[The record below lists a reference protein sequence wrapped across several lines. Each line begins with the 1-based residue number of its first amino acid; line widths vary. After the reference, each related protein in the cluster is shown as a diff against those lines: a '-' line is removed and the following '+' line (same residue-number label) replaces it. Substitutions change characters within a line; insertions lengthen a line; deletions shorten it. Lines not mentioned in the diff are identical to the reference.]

1 MRAIITVLSV
11 LVLTCQVRADESK
24 KTFSAAVCRPARDRG
39 DDLFFGV
46 PFALYLERARGRF
59 PLGDQRASRHL

>member
-24 KTFSAAVCRPARDRG
+24 KTFEKKFSKAG
-39 DDLFFGV
+39 
-46 PFALYLERARGRF
+46 LEE
-59 PLGDQRASRHL
+59 LDY